1 VSRIKRLACEALA
14 VKLAASHATLTSR
27 VSVLQQAPDKVAD
40 YPAVVVMPMGRFKVI
55 GLQDDEAL
63 DADGDP
69 IMGDDTRALMH
80 VGEIRGSVRIWLA
93 SRTPAQREVLEDAIL
108 SVFTDDG
115 MAAGRCLATLAD
127 LTVGGIATGYDTP
140 IAFLVDSLEFH
151 EEMVFSEKRWVF
163 TEVDVDLPILAL
175 RRSAALVEQLVL
187 ALTSDLE
194 TDVSEPGDLAT
205 LANLEQHTVAA
216 DGVLGTYP

>member
-1 VSRIKRLACEALA
+1 MSRIKRLACEALA
-14 VKLAASHATLTSR
+14 AKIAASHATLTSR
-27 VSVLQQAPDKVAD
+27 VSVLQQAPDKVSD
-40 YPAVVVMPMGRFKVI
+40 YPAVVVMPMGRFKFV

-63 DADGDP
+63 DSASDP
-69 IMGDDTRALMH
+69 IMATATSALMH
-80 VGEIRGSVRIWLA
+80 VGEITGSIRIWLA

-115 MAAGRCLATLAD
+115 MASGRTLATLTD
-127 LTVGGIATGYDTP
+127 LTVGGVATGYDTP

-163 TEVDVDLPILAL
+163 TEVSVDLPILAL
-175 RRSAALVEQLVL
+175 RRNAAIVETLVL
-187 ALTSDLE
+187 ALTTDLE
-194 TDVSEPGDLAT
+194 TTVDDPGDLAT
-205 LANLEQHTVAA
+205 LINLEQHTVAA